1 MKLELLDIQKY
12 IEDNK
17 LKPITT
23 IRLYEKV
30 EKTDP
35 NG

>member
-1 MKLELLDIQKY
+1 MKLELLDISQY
-12 IEDNK
+12 IQDNN
-17 LKPITT
+17 LRPVTT